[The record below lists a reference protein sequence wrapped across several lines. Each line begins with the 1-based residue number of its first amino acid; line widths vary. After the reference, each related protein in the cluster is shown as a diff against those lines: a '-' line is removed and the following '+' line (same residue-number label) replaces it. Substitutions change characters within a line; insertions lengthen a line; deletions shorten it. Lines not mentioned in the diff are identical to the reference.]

1 MTDETDDQAK
11 RICAD
16 CVAESFL
23 SKLIRASGT
32 AATCSY
38 CGFSRRKSW
47 SIDMLADKVET
58 AFQQH
63 FERTSDQPDGY
74 EEMLLR
80 DKESSYNWYR
90 SGEPITDAIESTAG
104 VPRNAAADIVEILAE
119 RHADWDMDLIGEET
133 DFSGDSYYRER
144 TDHGSMFQIM
154 WVPFEHSIKTQARF
168 FNRVASEYLADVFKN
183 LDSLRTKTGQ
193 RVIINAGPESSCK
206 HLFRARVIF
215 EQSSLEEI
223 LARPDRNL
231 GPPPSKLATAGRMN
245 ARGVSAF
252 YSATNPETAVA
263 EVRPPVG
270 SDVVVA
276 RFKVTRPLRILDL
289 TRLERATATG
299 SVFDPEFSNRL
310 GRVSFLQTLNHLM
323 TRPVMP
329 GDESLEYVTTQAV
342 ADYLATEYRPAI
354 DGIAYR
360 SAQVKVGKNV
370 VLFNHAARVEELALP
385 EDTSIQVSF
394 GHGSDEGWE
403 IDFDVIERVPFPEEK
418 DAKEK
423 DPLMAF
429 FDDLPSPDIMPATP
443 PYIMDWDQRVPALAV
458 DTDTVV
464 VNHVGWVRFGCSKE
478 KVGRRRVESKPGR
491 AAIGMTPRHPRR

>member
-1 MTDETDDQAK
+1 MTNEADDQVK

-16 CVAESFL
+16 CVGESFL
-23 SKLIRASGT
+23 SRLIRATGT
-32 AATCSY
+32 PSTCSY
-38 CGFSRRKSW
+38 CGFRRRRSW
-47 SIDMLADKVET
+47 EIDALADKVET

-63 FERTSDQPDGY
+63 FERTSDQPDVY

-90 SGEPITDAIESTAG
+90 SGEPIADAIESTAG
-104 VPRNAAADIVEILAE
+104 VPGDAAKDIVEILAE
-119 RHADWDMDLIGEET
+119 RHADWDRDLIGEET
-133 DFSGDSYYRER
+133 DFSDDSHYRER
-144 TDHGSMFQIM
+144 TDHGSMLRTM
-154 WVPFEHSIKTQARF
+154 WFPFEHSIKTQARF
-168 FNRVASEYLADVFKN
+168 FNSIASEYLSDVFKN
-183 LDSLRTKTGQ
+183 LDSLRTQTGQ
-193 RVIINAGPESSCK
+193 RVIIKAGSDSSLK
-206 HLFRARVIF
+206 SLFRARVIF
-215 EQSSLEEI
+215 DQSSLESV
-223 LARPDRNL
+223 LARPDHNL
-231 GPPPSKLATAGRMN
+231 GPPPSRLATAGRMN
-245 ARGVSAF
+245 ARGVAAF
-252 YSATNPETAVA
+252 YSATNPETAIA

-310 GRVSFLQTLNHLM
+310 ERVSFLQTLNHLM

-342 ADYLATEYRPAI
+342 ADYLATAYRPAI

-370 VLFNHAARVEELALP
+370 VLFNHAARVEELDLP
-385 EDTSIQVSF
+385 EGTSIEVSF

-403 IDFDVIERVPFPEEK
+403 TDFDVTERIPPPVEVK
-418 DAKEK
+418 AKET
-423 DPLMAF
+423 DPFILS
-429 FDDLPSPDIMPATP
+429 FDDLPAPPVLPAAP

-458 DTDTVV
+458 DTETVV
-464 VNHVGWVRFGCSKE
+464 VHHIDWVRFGSSNE
-478 KVGRRRVESKPGR
+478 KVGRQRVVSKPDR
-491 AAIGMTPRHPRR
+491 AAIGNRPRGLHK